1 MVKIREIVKIDDRG
15 RIVIPGSTRKVMK
28 IGPGTNL
35 LMIAD
40 DSNNEITLTPFLGND
55 AKPVK
60 MQIIM
65 RDQQG
70 ALAKIAQIIGDL
82 GINLLSEEAH
92 ILKKGE
98 QAEWMVIADLATMK
112 ASRTLEQI
120 RQEIMESGVVDDVVL
135 EKY

>member
-40 DSNNEITLTPFLGND
+40 DSKNEIMLTPFLGQD

-112 ASRTLEQI
+112 SIRTLEQI
-120 RQEIMESGVVDDVVL
+120 KQEILESGVVDDVVL
-135 EKY
+135 EMY